1 MMKKLN
7 CKQSPSATLSA
18 TARNLYSSQYFCE
31 DKIQV
36 QLIQHILAPNK
47 FKSIDTFKNA
57 DKIYLFFLGI
67 WT

>member
-1 MMKKLN
+1 MMKELN
-7 CKQSPSATLSA
+7 NKQFLSATLST
-18 TARNLYSSQYFCE
+18 TARYLYSSRYFCE

-36 QLIQHILAPNK
+36 QLIQHVFAPNK

-57 DKIYLFFLGI
+57 DKIHIFFLDI